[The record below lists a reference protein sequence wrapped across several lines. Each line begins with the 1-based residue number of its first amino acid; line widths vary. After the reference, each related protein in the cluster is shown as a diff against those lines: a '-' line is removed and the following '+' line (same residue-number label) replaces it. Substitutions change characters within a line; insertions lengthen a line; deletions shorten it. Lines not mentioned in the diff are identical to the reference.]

1 MRCLCVTLC
10 ATSMAAAAPAAL
22 ANPELARSKICM
34 GCHDVKE
41 KKIGPLFKDVAVRY
55 AGQKDAAPRLADKV
69 VRGGAGGLGRAA
81 DARQPQGL
89 AGRSATVGGLDPD
102 AQVARSPV

>member
-41 KKIGPLFKDVAVRY
+41 KKIGPSFKDVAVRY

-69 VRGGAGGLGRAA
+69 VRGGAGVWGVLPMPANPRVSPEE
-81 DARQPQGL
+81 ARQL
-89 AGRSATVGGLDPD
+89 
-102 AQVARSPV
+102 VAWILTLR